1 MTGEAGCLDLV
12 GQRGPLAAAGHQQPG
27 DEVGITEVGI
37 TEVRIT
43 EVRITEVRITEVRI
57 TWAVKAWRAGL
68 PGIRFAFR
76 MRGGRRR

>member
-27 DEVGITEVGI
+27 DEVRITEVG
-37 TEVRIT
+37 
-43 EVRITEVRITEVRI
+43 ITEVRI